1 MDQVTKAGSI
11 FNALV
16 GPESRCKNPPK
27 PSRRHMPRCATQVEP
42 EPLPLSLGMGQKKGS
57 QQNGS
62 MCVPK
67 PRYPKNSSKVT
78 TGRLKLIPL
87 KSLNPVTIFP
97 TKIGLQTGP
106 TPAGQAGS
114 S

>member
-16 GPESRCKNPPK
+16 GSESRCKNPPK
-27 PSRRHMPRCATQVEP
+27 PRRRHMPRCATQVEP

-62 MCVPK
+62 LCVPK
-67 PRYPKNSSKVT
+67 PRYPQNSSKVT
-78 TGRLKLIPL
+78 TGRLKLVP
-87 KSLNPVTIFP
+87 LNPVTIFP
-97 TKIGLQTGP
+97 TEIGLQTGP